1 MADKVYKVKY
11 VGGQGVR
18 LTHPLTDGRVELP
31 GHEIIELTD
40 YGDFV
45 RLTDHPSWEDHTDDK
60 EATVPAV
67 EENSAPVETP
77 DEKVKSETT
86 TTGAGKT
93 DTKAGDTK

>member
-45 RLTDHPSWEDHTDDK
+45 RLTDNPSWIDCTEEEKAVKAEEAPKDTETEPNAKESGKTDDK
-60 EATVPAV
+60 
-67 EENSAPVETP
+67 S
-77 DEKVKSETT
+77 
-86 TTGAGKT
+86 
-93 DTKAGDTK
+93 GDKK